1 MFIRAGRR
9 FGPVSIEKIEHLC
22 QLGIITAD
30 TPVHSSLFKCWVEAA
45 KVPALRD
52 RMRVGAPPAD
62 IEAVLRDIRARA
74 LHKPWFELFPLGA
87 ASGWAMGAVLA
98 ASLVVGAARWY
109 LHSPDPGAALAAA
122 RELSAAMG
130 TVVWSFA
137 VALVVGWC
145 LSVIGWLAS
154 LRKRSVAIGSFAAG
168 AGLVLACAFA
178 GQLGVFEKWRAAE
191 QAQRQAT
198 RQFVADMR
206 LVMQHMVQQKSAAAN
221 ESDQRIAPRAASAT
235 MARSAKFAHT
245 PDVQLVSASQ
255 SQRMAD
261 LARSIVNDLLM
272 ARSRYIA
279 AMKATQPQLMLSPRR
294 LTDRRMYAAARKQ
307 CLAAEAALN
316 QFEGEVNAILAAVPA
331 RLKASGLSDR
341 EQREFLTGFAV
352 GPGRAESRF
361 RQILSL
367 ERAALLEVRELLD
380 FVEARIDQ
388 VVARD
393 GRLYFA
399 TANDLKQYNVHMQ
412 NLRAIV
418 ADGERLARLTRLHA
432 AQWVDTIASVG
443 H

>member
-1 MFIRAGRR
+1 
-9 FGPVSIEKIEHLC
+9 
-22 QLGIITAD
+22 
-30 TPVHSSLFKCWVEAA
+30 
-45 KVPALRD
+45 
-52 RMRVGAPPAD
+52 
-62 IEAVLRDIRARA
+62 
-74 LHKPWFELFPLGA
+74 
-87 ASGWAMGAVLA
+87 MGAVLA

-109 LHSPDPGAALAAA
+109 LHSPDPVAALAAA
-122 RELSAAMG
+122 RELSSVMG

-137 VALVVGWC
+137 VALMVGWV

-178 GQLGVFEKWRAAE
+178 AQLGVFEKWRQAE

-198 RQFVADMR
+198 RQFVAEMR
-206 LVMQHMVQQKSAAAN
+206 QVMQHMVQQNSAAAAVPSG
-221 ESDQRIAPRAASAT
+221 SDRRRIAPRTVSAT
-235 MARSAKFAHT
+235 MVRSAKLPHT
-245 PDVQLVSASQ
+245 PDVQLVSATQ
-255 SQRMAD
+255 SQHMAQV
-261 LARSIVNDLLM
+261 ARSIVNDLLL

-279 AMKATQPQLMLSPRR
+279 SMRATQPQLMLSPRR

-316 QFEGEVNAILAAVPA
+316 RFEGEVNAILAAVPA

-341 EQREFLTGFAV
+341 EQREFLTGFAA

-380 FVEARIDQ
+380 FVEARLDQ

-393 GRLYFA
+393 GQLYFA
-399 TANDLKQYNVHMQ
+399 NANDLKQYNAHLH

-418 ADGERLARLTRLHA
+418 ADGERLARQTRLHA
-432 AQWVDTIASVG
+432 AQWVDAIASVG